1 MTQMKT
7 DKSFFFHP
15 CLSVLSVVN
24 FSFSASL
31 RLCVL
36 FTLVSFAAAQ
46 DYPKEI
52 RGYKVQKTKI
62 SVKNAG
68 DKAEKKDGSEAYI
81 TVSEPTVED
90 ISLTG
95 VTLEASA
102 EISAVEQ
109 GGKIDFLTFKDF
121 RVNGLKVD
129 IEEYQ
134 NSFSFEKNKP
144 IKLPRPIKAFVGT
157 GQSLLGAIG
166 EVRDPKDEWTV
177 TGTVFVF
184 GKFRKMGFNF
194 KRVVPVEI
202 NIKIKNPLKN
212 NKD

>member
-1 MTQMKT
+1 MNGINRT
-7 DKSFFFHP
+7 DS
-15 CLSVLSVVN
+15 
-24 FSFSASL
+24 FSFSVSLCLCGLFLLLCAS
-31 RLCVL
+31 
-36 FTLVSFAAAQ
+36 FTAAQ

-52 RGYKVQKTKI
+52 RGYKVHKTKI
-62 SVKNAG
+62 SVKNKG
-68 DKAEKKDGSEAYI
+68 EQSDKKDGAEASI

-90 ISLTG
+90 VSLTG
-95 VTLEASA
+95 VTMEASA

-109 GGKIDFLTFKDF
+109 SGQVDFLTFKDF

-134 NSFSFEKNKP
+134 NAFSFEKNKP
-144 IKLPRPIKAFVGT
+144 VILPRPIRVFVGT
-157 GQSLLGAIG
+157 GQSLLGALG
-166 EVRDPKDEWTV
+166 EVRDSKEEWTV

-194 KRVVPVEI
+194 KRVIPVEV

-212 NKD
+212 IQ

>member
-1 MTQMKT
+1 M
-7 DKSFFFHP
+7 SL
-15 CLSVLSVVN
+15 CLCGLISVN
-24 FSFSASL
+24 
-31 RLCVL
+31 
-36 FTLVSFAAAQ
+36 AQ

-52 RGYKVQKTKI
+52 RGYKVHKTKI
-62 SVKNAG
+62 TVKNEG
-68 DKAEKKDGSEAYI
+68 EKTDKKDGSEAYI
-81 TVSEPTVED
+81 TVTEPTVED
-90 ISLTG
+90 VSLTG
-95 VTLEASA
+95 VTMEASA

-109 GGKIDFLTFKDF
+109 SGKVDFLTFKDF

-144 IKLPRPIKAFVGT
+144 IKLPRPIKVFVGT

-166 EVRDPKDEWTV
+166 EMRDPKEEWTV

-184 GKFRKMGFNF
+184 GKFKKMGFNF
-194 KRVVPVEI
+194 KRVIPVEI

-212 NKD
+212 NR